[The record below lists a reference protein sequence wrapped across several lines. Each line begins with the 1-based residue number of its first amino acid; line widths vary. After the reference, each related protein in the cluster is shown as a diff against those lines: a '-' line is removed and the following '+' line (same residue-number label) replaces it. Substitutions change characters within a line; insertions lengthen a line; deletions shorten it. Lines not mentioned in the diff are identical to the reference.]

1 MNKFWKQTMALFL
14 AFVLVFGTLVPVVAW
29 AEEPANV
36 EKPNAVSEPE
46 APAEEETQA
55 EPEKKLTEE
64 ETEGK
69 ATAAPGELEFSKE
82 NTPDGQGAP
91 ASGKLFTLT
100 KRPVGGSSQEDILIG
115 EYDTFYKV
123 TEECAKHQ
131 EDKTFLYMITMHGDY
146 TIPADENVYT
156 LQYINVLLQSE
167 EGKQYTLKRLGT
179 RLVTYVAGECE
190 LETKN
195 IIFDG
200 NNDGEF
206 TFISEGG
213 ELTLGKGTVIQN
225 FIDVPDYDGPA
236 IYMQGP
242 SIPNVGPS
250 TLTIE
255 PGVVIRNNKSEAKNS
270 GVISLNG
277 SRCTLNIN
285 GGTFE
290 NNISTKYFGGVIV
303 SWGTVN
309 IAGGTFVENKAP
321 YGGVI
326 ASMGTLNITG
336 GTFRN
341 NTATETGGVIW
352 ANKECT
358 IDGTGKDVRFSSNTA
373 TKNGG
378 AIYTKANTTITNTSF
393 SSNTAMQDGGAIFR
407 DVNKPGVNTN
417 VVIKNSS
424 FDMNKAM
431 NSGGAV
437 MVRAVTTIQ
446 DTSFT
451 QNEANVGGAVYTKAN
466 ITLKNSTFDSN
477 TAEKW
482 GGAVFCAEN
491 TKNTIESSDFVSNH
505 AKQWGGAIFSNGELD
520 VSGTSFTKNDAND
533 GGAVLAIAKA
543 KFSKNIFTSNQA
555 TELGGAV
562 VVANVAD
569 IANTTFESNKAQNG
583 GAIAISS
590 KDAKVDIKESAFK
603 KNYAEHQG
611 GAISD
616 AAAQYE
622 PKITDPKA
630 YRNLTTDAKTLF
642 QGNKADGGLFNPPE
656 NYEDFTNLQFDP
668 QSDVKHGKL
677 TRESLLNNYD
687 VNYDNNM
694 RTIMYDANGGR
705 FADGKRIKTEEHSLG
720 ANIQIM
726 EAPTRRGYT
735 FQYWKGSK
743 YQPGD
748 PYTVKDNHTFVAQW
762 EKDKRPPR
770 PNITEEIIVNPNGG
784 TFSDGTT
791 GRKTYPCEIGETF
804 VLPAAPTHEGYKFIA
819 WEGKSGTYQPGDKYT
834 VQRGGD
840 VFTAR
845 WEEEKKPE
853 EKPSVKPNI
862 KTPRGTPLT
871 PDEIAKILA
880 GMKKT
885 VPAIPRAG
893 VGK

>member
-14 AFVLVFGTLVPVVAW
+14 AFALVFGTLVPVVAW
-29 AEEPANV
+29 AEEPASVDAPTV
-36 EKPNAVSEPE
+36 ESEPE

-69 ATAAPGELEFSKE
+69 DTEATEPLELSEE
-82 NTPDGQGAP
+82 NTPTAQGTLVSDKP
-91 ASGKLFTLT
+91 FTVT
-100 KRPVGGSSQEDILIG
+100 KRPIDNPDAEEESVG
-115 EYDTFYKV
+115 EYDTFHAAIGACK
-123 TEECAKHQ
+123 Q
-131 EDKTFLYMITMHGDY
+131 EDLGNLYIVTMNRDY
-146 TIPADENVYT
+146 TISGEEGLWGKSSVN
-156 LQYINVLLQSE
+156 ILLQSARGHQYKLTRQLKDE
-167 EGKQYTLKRLGT
+167 PRRNFLDLGKDCHLTVKNVILDGAN
-179 RLVTYVAGECE
+179 VTQ
-190 LETKN
+190 
-195 IIFDG
+195 
-200 NNDGEF
+200 F
-206 TFISEGG
+206 TFLSKNAQ
-213 ELTLGKGTVIQN
+213 LTLSTGTVVQN
-225 FIDVPDYDGPA
+225 CVDNPHLDGPA
-236 IYMQGP
+236 IYLSGN
-242 SIPNVGPS
+242 SILN
-250 TLTIE
+250 IE
-255 PGVVIRNNKSEAKNS
+255 DEVVIKDNKSDQTKGYFA
-270 GVISLNG
+270 GVIYAAGNSTVNIKGGEFTNNRSNG
-277 SRCTLNIN
+277 KDGGVIRSGSDAVVNISGGTFKKN
-285 GGTFE
+285 TAKRLGGVIQAYGEVKISGGTFE
-290 NNISTKYFGGVIV
+290 GN
-303 SWGTVN
+303 
-309 IAGGTFVENKAP
+309 E
-321 YGGVI
+321 
-326 ASMGTLNITG
+326 AS
-336 GTFRN
+336 
-341 NTATETGGVIW
+341 TGGVVYAKKASIQNAQFLSNK
-352 ANKECT
+352 ANYAGAISTTEEAT
-358 IDGTGKDVRFSSNTA
+358 IQKSVFTSNTA
-373 TKNGG
+373 SSAGGALYLSGVTRIANSEFQSNNSKQGG
-378 AIYTKANTTITNTSF
+378 AIYSK
-393 SSNTAMQDGGAIFR
+393 
-407 DVNKPGVNTN
+407 
-417 VVIKNSS
+417 
-424 FDMNKAM
+424 
-431 NSGGAV
+431 
-437 MVRAVTTIQ
+437 
-446 DTSFT
+446 
-451 QNEANVGGAVYTKAN
+451 
-466 ITLKNSTFDSN
+466 
-477 TAEKW
+477 
-482 GGAVFCAEN
+482 
-491 TKNTIESSDFVSNH
+491 
-505 AKQWGGAIFSNGELD
+505 GELD

-543 KFSKNIFTSNQA
+543 KLSKNIFTSNQA

-687 VNYDNNM
+687 VNYDNKM
-694 RTIMYDANGGR
+694 RTITYDANGGK

-743 YQPGD
+743 YQPGED
-748 PYTVKDNHTFVAQW
+748 YTVKDNHTFVAQW

-770 PNITEEIIVNPNGG
+770 PNITEEIIVDPNGG

-791 GRKTYPCEIGETF
+791 GRKTYDLKIGETF
-804 VLPAAPTHEGYKFIA
+804 LLPAAPTREGYKFIA
-819 WEGKSGTYQPGDKYT
+819 WQGKDAEYQPGYPYI
-834 VQRGGD
+834 VQSGGE

-845 WEEEKKPE
+845 WEEEKKPGQ
-853 EKPSVKPNI
+853 KPSVKPNI
-862 KTPRGTPLT
+862 KTPKGTPLT

>member
-1 MNKFWKQTMALFL
+1 MNKFWKQTMALFM
-14 AFVLVFGTLVPVVAW
+14 AFALVFGTLVPVVAW
-29 AEEPANV
+29 AEEPANIEEPSV
-36 EKPNAVSEPE
+36 EASKAE
-46 APAEEETQA
+46 ASIEEETQA
-55 EPEKKLTEE
+55 EPEESRPE
-64 ETEGK
+64 AETEGK
-69 ATAAPGELEFSKE
+69 ETQAPEELELSEE
-82 NTPDGQGAP
+82 NTPDAQGSAP
-91 ASGKLFTLT
+91 EDPENIFVLT
-100 KRPVGGSSQEDILIG
+100 KRAYNDSNAPEEKIG
-115 EYDTFYKV
+115 EY
-123 TEECAKHQ
+123 
-131 EDKTFLYMITMHGDY
+131 KTLKEAVMGCTQDDLDNLYIITMYRDY
-146 TIPADENVYT
+146 MVPDAEKSVERGSLHY
-156 LQYINVLLQSE
+156 LLRSA
-167 EGKQYTLKRLGT
+167 GASPHTLKKEGTDTVFALGDNNT
-179 RLVTYVAGECE
+179 
-190 LETKN
+190 LEVQN
-195 IIFDG
+195 VILDG
-200 NNDGEF
+200 NNDGQCFFMWGNAEV
-206 TFISEGG
+206 
-213 ELTLGKGTVIQN
+213 TLGEGTVVQN
-225 FIDVPDYDGPA
+225 FVDTLDRDGPA
-236 IYMQGP
+236 IYLSGT
-242 SIPNVGPS
+242 S

-255 PGVVIRNNKSEAKNS
+255 PEVLITDNKSDQREGYFAGVIYAAGNSTVNIKGGEFTNNRSNGKDGGVIRS
-270 GVISLNG
+270 GSNAVVNIS
-277 SRCTLNIN
+277 
-285 GGTFE
+285 GGTFKK
-290 NNISTKYFGGVIV
+290 NIAKRLGGVIQAY
-303 SWGTVN
+303 GEVN
-309 IAGGTFVENKAP
+309 ISGGIFEGNE
-321 YGGVI
+321 
-326 ASMGTLNITG
+326 AS
-336 GTFRN
+336 
-341 NTATETGGVIW
+341 TGGVVY
-352 ANKECT
+352 AK
-358 IDGTGKDVRFSSNTA
+358 
-373 TKNGG
+373 
-378 AIYTKANTTITNTSF
+378 KASIQNAKFIS
-393 SSNTAMQDGGAIFR
+393 
-407 DVNKPGVNTN
+407 
-417 VVIKNSS
+417 
-424 FDMNKAM
+424 NKA
-431 NSGGAV
+431 G
-437 MVRAVTTIQ
+437 
-446 DTSFT
+446 
-451 QNEANVGGAVYTKAN
+451 EKGGAVYTKAN

-630 YRNLTTDAKTLF
+630 YRNLTTDARTLF
-642 QGNKADGGLFNPPE
+642 QGNQADGGLFQPPE

-804 VLPAAPTHEGYKFIA
+804 VLPAAPTREGYKFVA
-819 WEGKSGTYQPGDKYT
+819 WEGKSGTYRPGDKYT
-834 VQRGGD
+834 VKSGGD

-853 EKPSVKPNI
+853 EKPSVTPNI

-871 PDEIAKILA
+871 PDEIAKILQ

>member
-1 MNKFWKQTMALFL
+1 MNKFWKQTMELFL
-14 AFVLVFGTLVPVVAW
+14 AFALVFGTLVPVVAW

-36 EKPNAVSEPE
+36 DESSVETSEPE
-46 APAEEETQA
+46 TPAEKETQA
-55 EPEKKLTEE
+55 EPEEQLPAEKAEGK
-64 ETEGK
+64 ETEASEGLELSEENPP
-69 ATAAPGELEFSKE
+69 TAQGE
-82 NTPDGQGAP
+82 P

-131 EDKTFLYMITMHGDY
+131 KDKTYLYIITMHGDY

-156 LQYINVLLQSE
+156 LQYINILLQSE
-167 EGKQYTLKRLGT
+167 EGKQCTLKRLET
-179 RLVTYVAGECE
+179 RLVTYVAEGCK
-190 LETKN
+190 LETQN

-200 NNDGEF
+200 NSDGEF

-213 ELTLGKGTVIQN
+213 ELTLGKGTVVQN
-225 FIDVPDYDGPA
+225 FIDVPTTLGPA
-236 IYMQGP
+236 IY
-242 SIPNVGPS
+242 IVGPS

-255 PGVVIRNNKSEAKNS
+255 PGAVIRNNKSEDKNS
-270 GVISLNG
+270 GVISLNESG
-277 SRCTLNIN
+277 CTLNIN

-290 NNISTKYFGGVIV
+290 NNTSNYFGGVIL

-309 IAGGTFVENKAP
+309 IAGGTFFENKAP

-326 ASMGTLNITG
+326 ASMGTLNIIG

-341 NTATETGGVIW
+341 NTATETGGVVW

-358 IDGTGKDVRFSSNTA
+358 IDGTGKDVHFTSNTA

-393 SSNTAMQDGGAIFR
+393 SSNTAMQHGGAIFR
-407 DVNKPGVNTN
+407 DVNKPGVDTN

-424 FDMNKAM
+424 FEKNKAE
-431 NSGGAV
+431 NFGGAI
-437 MVRAVTTIQ
+437 MARAVTTIQ

-451 QNEANVGGAVYTKAN
+451 QNEAN
-466 ITLKNSTFDSN
+466 
-477 TAEKW
+477 
-482 GGAVFCAEN
+482 
-491 TKNTIESSDFVSNH
+491 
-505 AKQWGGAIFSNGELD
+505 
-520 VSGTSFTKNDAND
+520 D
-533 GGAVLAIAKA
+533 GGAVLAIAKMTLTGDT
-543 KFSKNIFTSNQA
+543 FTSNKA

-562 VVANVAD
+562 VIADVAEITKSEFA
-569 IANTTFESNKAQNG
+569 SNEAQNG
-583 GAIAISS
+583 GALHIS
-590 KDAKVDIKESAFK
+590 DEDTDVTITESTFK

-616 AAAQYE
+616 EAAQYANI
-622 PKITDPKA
+622 ITDSKA
-630 YRNLTTDAKTLF
+630 YRNLKTDPKTLF

-668 QSDVKHGKL
+668 QSDVKHEIL

-687 VNYDNNM
+687 VNYKND
-694 RTIMYDANGGR
+694 RLLATFRANGGA
-705 FADGKRIKTEEHSLG
+705 FSGG
-720 ANIQIM
+720 ATIITDEYEKGATINPPA
-726 EAPTRRGYT
+726 APVRRGYT
-735 FQYWKGSK
+735 FAGWLDEQGEKADFTQAIDRNRVFTAKWDKDGS
-743 YQPGD
+743 
-748 PYTVKDNHTFVAQW
+748 T
-762 EKDKRPPR
+762 PPTPSR
-770 PNITEEIIVNPNGG
+770 DERIIVDPNGG

-791 GRKTYPCEIGETF
+791 GRKTYDLKVGETF
-804 VLPAAPTHEGYKFIA
+804 VLPAAPTREGYKFVA
-819 WEGKSGTYQPGDKYT
+819 WQGKSGTYQPGDAYT
-834 VQRGGD
+834 VKRGGE
-840 VFTAR
+840 VFTAK

-853 EKPSVKPNI
+853 EKPSVTPNI
-862 KTPRGTPLT
+862 KMPKGTPLT